1 MEKNI
6 TRDDER
12 KLYEAYEVL
21 DRLINGKSTFEYIID
36 EKIDKIFE
44 VIKRNVRGAILDIYA
59 VKDYYTVF
67 DMLEKATE
75 ALELLK
81 EEVKEN
87 R

>member
-1 MEKNI
+1 MKKNI

-21 DRLINGKSTFEYIID
+21 DRLINEKSTFNLILN

-44 VIKRNVRGAILDIYA
+44 VIKRNVRGAILDIYT

-67 DMLEKATE
+67 DMLEKASD

-81 EEVKEN
+81 EEVKN
-87 R
+87 K